1 MRVRWAPVRS
11 PDPGAGQLT
20 TLSRIE
26 AERACTMS
34 VTAPASGTIRLH
46 RLTMVAEDDGVMVGR
61 PDIGSYAVFPVEGA
75 EALRMLDAGTP
86 VSEVAAWYQ
95 ETCGSA
101 LDVDDFLEVLG
112 DLQFVRGDGEEA
124 PQAPVRW
131 QRLGRLAFSWPAMTC
146 YAVITLA
153 ACVAMARFP
162 YLRPTY
168 RHLFFTKYLS
178 LIPVAMAAA
187 TIPLVLLHESFHALA
202 GRRLGLPSTLT
213 IGRRFYYLVGETRL
227 DSLFSVP
234 KRKRYLPFLAGTII
248 DIVVLSA
255 LTLIAGILHS
265 QGSPGWSYGFCLA
278 IAFALVLR
286 LIWQV
291 QFYLETDFYFVISHA
306 MRCPDLHQAAKFH
319 VKTRAFRLLHR
330 PLPQSDAEWSDRDQ
344 AFARWYAPLL
354 IIGYGFSLFTL
365 LWAGIPSL
373 IRFTELLIGR
383 FTGSHNPKGGI
394 LDALVFA
401 VLMSLQWGL
410 FLYVVVRDRRARIR
424 VRTSQAPAGQATAQQ
439 STTTQGATA

>member
-1 MRVRWAPVRS
+1 
-11 PDPGAGQLT
+11 
-20 TLSRIE
+20 
-26 AERACTMS
+26 MS

-46 RLTMVAEDDGVMVGR
+46 RLTMVTEDDGVMVGR

-75 EALRMLDAGTP
+75 EVLRLLDAGTP
-86 VSEVAAWYQ
+86 VPEVAAWYQ
-95 ETCGSA
+95 ETCGSE

-112 DLQFVRGDGEEA
+112 DLQFVRGDGEEE
-124 PQAPVRW
+124 PPEVPIRW

-202 GRRLGLPSTLT
+202 GRRLGLPSTLA

-234 KRKRYLPFLAGTII
+234 KRKRYLPFLAGTIV

-255 LTLIAGILHS
+255 LTLIAGLLHS
-265 QGSPGWSYGFCLA
+265 QGFPAWSYGFCLA

-306 MRCPDLHQAAKFH
+306 MRCPDLHRAAKFY

-330 PLPQSDAEWSDRDQ
+330 PPPESDAEWSDRNQ

-373 IRFTELLIGR
+373 IRFAELLAGR

-394 LDALVFA
+394 LDALIFA

-410 FLYVVVRDRRARIR
+410 FLYVVVRDRRARGR
-424 VRTSQAPAGQATAQQ
+424 ARAGARTGQAAAEQP
-439 STTTQGATA
+439 TTQGATA